1 MLSNTAQGKA
11 SSDATSSRSI
21 WMRRFLIALTVLA
34 CIAIGAVALY
44 AISLISE
51 AVIILIVSALLAYLI
66 YPLVRFLQRGL
77 SRPLAVIIAYLGVAS
92 IIGVSLSLVVVPL
105 LQQSSSLLHSISFLL
120 SPEGVHHFQL
130 LLAPLAKLGISHE
143 QIVQLENQVATQV
156 QGAVAA
162 LPPFLLGTI
171 NNLTTLV
178 IVVTF
183 SVYFVLDGSRIISW
197 LCLKTPA
204 AHRGTITFMMHVLD
218 RSIGGY
224 FRGLLLLA
232 VIGSLSTGIGL
243 TLLHVPYAALLGVLF
258 FLLFFIP
265 MIGGFVIGVLCIL
278 AALSQGWVTALI
290 VAIFMGFLQGIVL
303 GQILPPRV
311 FRSSVGIHPIVALF
325 ALLAGGQ
332 LFGVLGGFLSVPVAG
347 VLQEIIVAVWQRWKA
362 EHPNQFP
369 SEEPSLPQPAHVAE
383 K

>member
-1 MLSNTAQGKA
+1 
-11 SSDATSSRSI
+11 
-21 WMRRFLIALTVLA
+21 MRRFLITLTVLG
-34 CIAIGAVALY
+34 CLAIGVGVLSAL
-44 AISLISE
+44 SLISK

-66 YPLVRFLQRGL
+66 YPLVQFLQRRL
-77 SRPLAVIIAYLGVAS
+77 SRPLAVIMAYLAVAS
-92 IIGVSLSLVVVPL
+92 VVVVSVSLVVVPL
-105 LQQSSSLLHSISFLL
+105 LQQSSSLIHALSYLL
-120 SPEGVHHFQL
+120 SPEGEHQIQL
-130 LLAPLAKLGISHE
+130 WLAPVAKLGISQE

-156 QGAVAA
+156 QRAVAE
-162 LPPFLLGTI
+162 LPPFLLATV
-171 NNLTTLV
+171 NNITMLV
-178 IVVTF
+178 IIVTF
-183 SVYFVLDGSRIISW
+183 SVYFVLDGSRIIGW

-204 AHRGTITFMMHVLD
+204 AHQGTINFMVHILD
-218 RSIGGY
+218 QSIGGY

-265 MIGGFVIGVLCIL
+265 IIGGYVIGALCIL

-311 FRSSVGIHPIVALF
+311 FNRSVGIHPIVALF

-362 EHPNQFP
+362 EHPDQFP
-369 SEEPSLPQPAHVAE
+369 SEEPSLAPPVQVTE
-383 K
+383 KESTSSSSQRL

>member
-1 MLSNTAQGKA
+1 
-11 SSDATSSRSI
+11 
-21 WMRRFLIALTVLA
+21 MRRFLIVLTVLA

-66 YPLVRFLQRGL
+66 YPLVQFLQRGL
-77 SRPLAVIIAYLGVAS
+77 SRPLAVLIAYLGVAS
-92 IIGVSLSLVVVPL
+92 VIGGSLSLVVVPL
-105 LQQSSSLLHSISFLL
+105 LQQSSSLLHSLSFLL

-130 LLAPLAKLGISHE
+130 LLAPLAKLGISQE

-162 LPPFLLGTI
+162 LPPFLLGTL

-183 SVYFVLDGSRIISW
+183 SVYFVLDGSRIIGW

-204 AHRGTITFMMHVLD
+204 AHRGTINFMVHVLD

-258 FLLFFIP
+258 FLLFFLP
-265 MIGGFVIGVLCIL
+265 MIGGYVIGALCIL

-362 EHPNQFP
+362 EHPDQFP
-369 SEEPSLPQPAHVAE
+369 SQEPSLPQPAHVTE
-383 K
+383 KESTPATYQL